1 MVLICPAFWRSL
13 QEQRPDCQI
22 ANKKNVLWNV
32 RFVVPCMCAI
42 HGPVLL
48 LNGPVPLTSEGGA
61 GEVPVMSAV
70 ALLSSHS
77 PFMPASNNCT
87 LFL

>member
-1 MVLICPAFWRSL
+1 
-13 QEQRPDCQI
+13 
-22 ANKKNVLWNV
+22 
-32 RFVVPCMCAI
+32 MCAI